1 MRKNQLFLVACFVS
15 VSFFALPNFIDS
27 NAWGETEPKQ
37 PKKCEDRTAYSTSCL
52 IFQDMYF
59 KTSYGFTNTTTNSE
73 INGNPSLGAEISDT
87 EIYSIGIAYSNKKI
101 FSQMF
106 IGKKT
111 NWEEYDWRGNKW
123 ERRLWDLIIDPLELN
138 ASINFNRQF
147 KFENQTLNRD
157 LTDKTSYK
165 IEIVYKLPIED
176 FYWHLTN

>member
-1 MRKNQLFLVACFVS
+1 MRKIQLFLVTCFLS
-15 VSFFALPNFIDS
+15 VSFFALSGFYDS
-27 NAWGETEPKQ
+27 NAWGEDTECEKLY
-37 PKKCEDRTAYSTSCL
+37 KKNTFSPPCL
-52 IFQDMYF
+52 FLKDLYF
-59 KTSYGFTNTTTNSE
+59 KSSYGYTNTTTNSE